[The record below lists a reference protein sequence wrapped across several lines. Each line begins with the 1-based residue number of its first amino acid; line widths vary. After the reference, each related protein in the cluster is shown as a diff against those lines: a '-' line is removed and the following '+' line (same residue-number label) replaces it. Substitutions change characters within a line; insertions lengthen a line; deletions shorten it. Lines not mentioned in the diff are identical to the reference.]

1 MQARFQWSDLQL
13 LRALIVFLETQ
24 CWIQRSISDHDDTD
38 PDDASLQEEKNAI
51 ELLSLHFRDPLEVA
65 GTNLLL
71 LQDEMEDAVTYV
83 GTYLGIE
90 STDYQKVRYNLYVCP
105 NVAERPSVL
114 LLCVLAFSLPFLNAR
129 LEQIFSPLKYICEE
143 F

>member
-1 MQARFQWSDLQL
+1 M
-13 LRALIVFLETQ
+13 FLETQ

-65 GTNLLL
+65 DTNLLL

-83 GTYLGIE
+83 RTYLGIE